1 MDAREPR
8 LRRRGFFLHSPDGE
22 PDTGEH
28 ENPEG
33 LAVRVRVHDNS
44 VHRKTL
50 GSSSRVPNGCM
61 KTRTPSS
68 SHLIRIDASPLFFPI
83 TTFRG
88 VSRITWDMGP
98 LLPHPQDSIKL
109 FPRKPIALTD
119 RSCQPIQVRRS
130 VIDAIAYGSSRL

>member
-50 GSSSRVPNGCM
+50 GSSSRGVPG
-61 KTRTPSS
+61 TRFSDGRQLRAESDGSEGQPA
-68 SHLIRIDASPLFFPI
+68 IRSGSV
-83 TTFRG
+83 TG
-88 VSRITWDMGP
+88 SRQRAHM
-98 LLPHPQDSIKL
+98 
-109 FPRKPIALTD
+109 
-119 RSCQPIQVRRS
+119 
-130 VIDAIAYGSSRL
+130 SR